1 MPQFAR
7 KIGRFGRQ
15 LQNRIAGLCFTRACG
30 SVAAMTDTA
39 PTIAIAYFS
48 GHGHTRRLAESV
60 AEGTGPA
67 RLIDVETITP
77 EDWAALD
84 AADAILFG
92 TPTYMGSSAARF
104 DGFLEE
110 ASSRWVDQL
119 WADKIAGG
127 FTVATYPSGD
137 KLSTL
142 MRLAVYAAQMGMIWV
157 GPNQIGAPV
166 RPEHPGL
173 NRDGSHL
180 GLMAT
185 SSRDKAQLIAAEDR
199 ETARHFGTRIAH
211 AARRWRG

>member
-1 MPQFAR
+1 MKHRDPA
-7 KIGRFGRQ
+7 
-15 LQNRIAGLCFTRACG
+15 
-30 SVAAMTDTA
+30 
-39 PTIAIAYFS
+39 IAIPYFS
-48 GHGHTRRLAESV
+48 GNGHTRRLAEGVAAGMPSV
-60 AEGTGPA
+60 
-67 RLIDVETITP
+67 RLIDVEEIGND
-77 EDWAALD
+77 DWAAMD

-104 DGFLEE
+104 DRFLEE
-110 ASSRWVDQL
+110 ASDRWPDQL

-137 KLSTL
+137 KLNTL

-166 RPEHPGL
+166 APQHPDL

-185 SSRDKAQLIAAEDR
+185 SSRDKREMIGAGDM
-199 ETARHFGTRIAH
+199 ETARRFGARIAAA
-211 AARRWRG
+211 AARWGEAR